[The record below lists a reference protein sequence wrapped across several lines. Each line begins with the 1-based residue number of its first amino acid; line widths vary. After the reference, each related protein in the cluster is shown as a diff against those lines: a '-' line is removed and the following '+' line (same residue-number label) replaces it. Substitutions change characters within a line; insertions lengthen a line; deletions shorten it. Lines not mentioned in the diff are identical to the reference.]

1 MNRRKRTLKGVRFS
15 TRGSSTGSNTL
26 GSATTDSQSTRD
38 GTLTQSAKQVP
49 ATPAETTKG
58 TKRKRGPTNMKDIWN
73 L

>member
-26 GSATTDSQSTRD
+26 GSATTDSQSAGD

-49 ATPAETTKG
+49 ATPADSCLSSATLYFF
-58 TKRKRGPTNMKDIWN
+58 NMMGC
-73 L
+73 